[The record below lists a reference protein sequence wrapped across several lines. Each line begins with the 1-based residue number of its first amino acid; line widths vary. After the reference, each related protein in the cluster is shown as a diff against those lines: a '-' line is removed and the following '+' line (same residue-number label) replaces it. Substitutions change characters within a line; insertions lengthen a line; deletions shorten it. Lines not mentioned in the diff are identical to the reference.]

1 MVPEGGFEPPWN
13 YPNDFE
19 SFAST
24 IPPLGRGRNYM
35 ICVHKCKIEKAVSSN
50 IFFLIRKIRG
60 TLLPMEETVIQNQEN
75 TTKESVWKK
84 IQTFLMK
91 STNGMALGLFGTLII
106 GTIIALFAKIP
117 VPGFSNIADF
127 ANVIKGLMGAGIGLG
142 VALSLGCQGVSVVA
156 IMAAGAAGNLGFGFA
171 LTDYK
176 MVTYSGDP
184 LSCYCSAIVAY
195 FAIKLIMRRKTPV
208 DLILIPLVGL
218 GFSLIYCFFASYW
231 VHQVTVLLG
240 DLIKICFDSTQFTAL
255 PVLMCVVISV
265 LVGMALT
272 APISSVAICVAISIG
287 GSPVAAGAALI
298 GCCTQMVGFAV
309 QAAHDNKWGSVLA
322 IGVGTSMLEFK
333 NIIKN
338 PRIWLPTIIASAI
351 LGPFAYV
358 FSFATDSVGAGMG
371 TSGFVG
377 LIDTFDI
384 MGYNPIAIIEV
395 LGICVV
401 APIILVFSL
410 DLLFRKIGWIKK
422 GDLAL

>member
-35 ICVHKCKIEKAVSSN
+35 ICVPNCKIEKAVSSN

-60 TLLPMEETVIQNQEN
+60 TLMPMEETVIQNQEN
-75 TTKESVWKK
+75 TPKESVWKK

-117 VPGFSNIADF
+117 VPGFDQIAAF
-127 ANVIKGLMGAGIGLG
+127 ATLVKGLMGAGIGLG

-171 LTDYK
+171 LTDFK
-176 MVTYSGDP
+176 METYSGDP
-184 LSCYCSAIVAY
+184 LSCYCSSIIAY
-195 FAIKLIMRRKTPV
+195 FAITLIMRRKTPV

-218 GFSLIYCFFASYW
+218 GFALIYCFLGSYW
-231 VHQVTVLLG
+231 IHQVTILLG
-240 DLIKICFDSTQFTAL
+240 DVIKASFDVVPF
-255 PVLMCVVISV
+255 LMCIIVSV

-272 APISSVAICVAISIG
+272 APISSVAICVAIGIG
-287 GSPVAAGAALI
+287 GVPLAAGAALI
-298 GCCTQMVGFAV
+298 GCCTQMVGFAT
-309 QAAHDNKWGSVLA
+309 QAARDNKWGSVVA
-322 IGVGTSMLEFK
+322 IGIGTSMLEFK

-351 LGPFAYV
+351 LGPFAYL
-358 FSFATDSVGAGMG
+358 FNFATDSVGAGMG
-371 TSGFVG
+371 TSGLVG
-377 LIDTFDI
+377 LIDTFDV
-384 MGYNPIAIIEV
+384 MGLSFLTFIEV
-395 LGICVV
+395 FGICVI
-401 APIILVFSL
+401 APIALVFGF

-422 GDLAL
+422 GDLTI